1 MKSKQAVCTGMK
13 ENAFVLVQMP
23 DYTSVCPRQREW
35 RPCCPP
41 PPCAVES
48 LWLLSAALHLNES
61 KKKALHAEAPGICE
75 REMGQSLEIS
85 PKVPLLPAI
94 NAVSDYQSQNQSKE
108 LELRDSESL

>member
-1 MKSKQAVCTGMK
+1 MLLCWCRCLTTLLCAQDKGSGGHA
-13 ENAFVLVQMP
+13 A
-23 DYTSVCPRQREW
+23 
-35 RPCCPP
+35 P

-75 REMGQSLEIS
+75 RELGQSLELS